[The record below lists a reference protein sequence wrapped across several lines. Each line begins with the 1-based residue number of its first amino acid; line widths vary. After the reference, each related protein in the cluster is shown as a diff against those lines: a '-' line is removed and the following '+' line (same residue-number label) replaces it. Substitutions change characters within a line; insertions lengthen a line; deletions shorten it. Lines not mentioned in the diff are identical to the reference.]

1 MTRIIEGFFPWAGT
15 MIDLGGNI
23 LVAIVVIAAIIWC
36 FIFERL
42 YYLFYVHPA
51 RVDAARRLWLHDC
64 ERTHWLTQHWRQL
77 LCARLYRNLM
87 RNIALVKALIKL
99 CPLLGLLGTVMGMLE
114 VFDAVAITGSNNPR
128 ATASGVSKATVST
141 MAGMVVAISG
151 LLVLSLVSR
160 RIETEK
166 GRFNDLFSISITT
179 ERKEATA
186 S

>member
-1 MTRIIEGFFPWAGT
+1 MMRMIEGFFPWAGT

-36 FIFERL
+36 FIIERL
-42 YYLFYVHPA
+42 YYLFYVHP
-51 RVDAARRLWLHDC
+51 VQVKAARQLWLNDC
-64 ERTHWLTQHWRQL
+64 EQGSWLTQYWRQL
-77 LCARLYRNLM
+77 LCARLYRNLT
-87 RNIALVKALIKL
+87 RNISLVKALIKL

-160 RIETEK
+160 RIEAEK
-166 GRFNDLFSISITT
+166 GRFNDLFSISIQAD
-179 ERKEATA
+179 KGATA
-186 S
+186 R